1 MALSPTM
8 EFLKFCGNCCAVI
21 AVMNVWFWFGM
32 TVFSAMGNTYL
43 SYQFEGY
50 PLGEENPDKNFT
62 QIFGIILLVS
72 IITGQSNSA
81 AITQSSCLFVTT
93 QINILT
99 LDMMTKLCTFIYS

>member
-8 EFLKFCGNCCAVI
+8 EFLKFCGNCCAVV

-50 PLGEENPDKNFT
+50 ALGTPESEKDKDFT
-62 QIFGIILLVS
+62 KIFGLILLVS
-72 IITGQSNSA
+72 IITGLYTRSRHLFE
-81 AITQSSCLFVTT
+81 CLF
-93 QINILT
+93 
-99 LDMMTKLCTFIYS
+99 